1 MKLSNT
7 AADKI
12 KEIIKQNSDGQKLML
27 RVDIEG
33 YG

>member
-12 KEIIKQNSDGQKLML
+12 KEIIKQNGNEQKLML
-27 RVDIEG
+27 RVGIDG